1 MNTEKTYP
9 HTEAQR
15 STGDW
20 NPIWDQLFEMDPDY
34 LEAFLHF
41 RSVPQTNGPLEQK
54 YKEMIFIAIN
64 AATTHLHGPGV
75 RRHIQN
81 ALKAGATQAEILE
94 VIQLTT
100 IMGIH
105 AMTLGAPILQEEVD
119 AFNAQKAPQC
129 FQHKPKVSKNI
140 KV

>member
-1 MNTEKTYP
+1 MTDQKTYP
-9 HTEAQR
+9 NTQAQR
-15 STGDW
+15 ATGDW
-20 NPIWDQLFEMDPDY
+20 NPMWDLMMEMDPDY
-34 LEAFLHF
+34 LEAFLAF
-41 RSVPQTNGPLEQK
+41 RAVPQRNGPLEQK

-81 ALKAGATQAEILE
+81 ALRAGATKEEILE

-105 AMTLGAPILQEEVD
+105 SMTLAAPILKEEVEK
-119 AFNAQKAPQC
+119 FS
-129 FQHKPKVSKNI
+129 HGG
-140 KV
+140 

>member
-1 MNTEKTYP
+1 MTDEKSYP
-9 HTEAQR
+9 NMAAQR
-15 STGDW
+15 ATGDW
-20 NPIWDQLFEMDPDY
+20 NPGWDLLKELDPDY
-34 LEAFLHF
+34 LEAFLGF
-41 RSVPQTNGPLEQK
+41 RAVPQRKGPLEQK

-81 ALKAGATQAEILE
+81 ALRAGATKAEILE

-105 AMTLGAPILQEEVD
+105 SMTLAAPILQEEVEK
-119 AFNAQKAPQC
+119 FS
-129 FQHKPKVSKNI
+129 HGG
-140 KV
+140 

>member
-1 MNTEKTYP
+1 MTDTKSYP
-9 HTEAQR
+9 NIEAQR
-15 STGDW
+15 ATGDW
-20 NPIWDQLFEMDPDY
+20 NPMWDLLQEMDVDY
-34 LEAFLHF
+34 LEAFLGF
-41 RSVPQTNGPLEQK
+41 RAVPQRKGPLEQK

-81 ALKAGATQAEILE
+81 ALRAGATKEEILE

-105 AMTLGAPILQEEVD
+105 SMSLAAPILKEEVEK
-119 AFNAQKAPQC
+119 FS
-129 FQHKPKVSKNI
+129 HGT
-140 KV
+140 

>member
-1 MNTEKTYP
+1 MTDEKTYP
-9 HTEAQR
+9 NMETQR
-15 STGDW
+15 ATGDW
-20 NPIWDQLFEMDPDY
+20 NPMWDLMMEMDPDY
-34 LEAFLHF
+34 LEAFLAF
-41 RSVPQTNGPLEQK
+41 RAVPQRKGPLEQK

-81 ALKAGATQAEILE
+81 ALRAGATKAEILE

-105 AMTLGAPILQEEVD
+105 SMTLAAPILKEEVEKFSHG
-119 AFNAQKAPQC
+119 A
-129 FQHKPKVSKNI
+129 
-140 KV
+140 

>member
-1 MNTEKTYP
+1 MTDQKSYP
-9 HTEAQR
+9 NMDAQR
-15 STGDW
+15 ATGDW
-20 NPIWDQLFEMDPDY
+20 NPMWDLLKELDPDF
-34 LEAFLHF
+34 LEAFLGF
-41 RSVPQTNGPLEQK
+41 RAVPQRKGPLELK

-81 ALKAGATQAEILE
+81 ALRAGATKEEILE

-105 AMTLGAPILQEEVD
+105 SMTLAAPILQEEVERF
-119 AFNAQKAPQC
+119 ANGA
-129 FQHKPKVSKNI
+129 
-140 KV
+140 

>member
-1 MNTEKTYP
+1 MPDTKSYP
-9 HTEAQR
+9 QTEAQKA
-15 STGDW
+15 TGDW
-20 NPIWDQLFEMDPDY
+20 NPTWDLFKELDPDY
-34 LEAFLHF
+34 LEAFLAF
-41 RSVPQTNGPLEQK
+41 RSVPQRNGPLEQK

-81 ALKAGATQAEILE
+81 ALKAGATKAEILE

-105 AMTLGAPILQEEVD
+105 SLSLAAPILQEEV
-119 AFNAQKAPQC
+119 AKLN
-129 FQHKPKVSKNI
+129 VSTSESSFPNFGD
-140 KV
+140 

>member
-1 MNTEKTYP
+1 MSDDKTYP
-9 HTEAQR
+9 NIEAQR
-15 STGDW
+15 ATGDW
-20 NPIWDQLFEMDPDY
+20 NPVWDLMQDMDPDY
-34 LEAFLHF
+34 LDAFLGF
-41 RSVPQTNGPLEQK
+41 RAVPQRKGPLEQK

-81 ALKAGATQAEILE
+81 ALRAGATKEEILE

-105 AMTLGAPILQEEVD
+105 SMTLAAPILQEE
-119 AFNAQKAPQC
+119 AARF
-129 FQHKPKVSKNI
+129 VSGI
-140 KV
+140 

>member
-1 MNTEKTYP
+1 MDTVKTYP
-9 HTEAQR
+9 HIEAQR

-41 RSVPQTNGPLEQK
+41 RSVPQTNGPLEKK

-64 AATTHLHGPGV
+64 AATTHLHAPGV

-105 AMTLGAPILQEEVD
+105 AITLGAPILQEEVD
-119 AFNAQKAPQC
+119 AFNAQNALSGKAP
-129 FQHKPKVSKNI
+129 
-140 KV
+140 

>member
-1 MNTEKTYP
+1 MADRKIYP
-9 HTEAQR
+9 NMEAQR
-15 STGDW
+15 AIGDW
-20 NPIWDQLFEMDPDY
+20 NPGWDLLKELDPDY
-34 LEAFLHF
+34 LEAFLGF
-41 RSVPQTNGPLEQK
+41 RAVPQRNGPLEQK

-81 ALKAGATQAEILE
+81 ALRAGATKAEILE

-105 AMTLGAPILQEEVD
+105 SMTLAAPILQEEVER
-119 AFNAQKAPQC
+119 FS
-129 FQHKPKVSKNI
+129 HGG
-140 KV
+140 

>member
-1 MNTEKTYP
+1 MTDEKFYP
-9 HTEAQR
+9 NMSAQR
-15 STGDW
+15 ATGDW
-20 NPIWDQLFEMDPDY
+20 NPVWDLLKELDPDY
-34 LEAFLHF
+34 LEAFLGF
-41 RSVPQTNGPLEQK
+41 RAVPQHNGPLEQK

-81 ALKAGATQAEILE
+81 ALRAGATKEEILE

-105 AMTLGAPILQEEVD
+105 SMTLAAPILQEEV
-119 AFNAQKAPQC
+119 ARF
-129 FQHKPKVSKNI
+129 KNGS
-140 KV
+140 